1 MIYWFCAFIVV
12 MMIGCIPAVADKD
25 TETKDKKVLVK
36 GDDFTAIME
45 RAKKNQSMAFNVGAK
60 ADGAMV
66 KKVEAVAEKIN
77 TLESTVEKLEK
88 KNDQLQKQIKADPNM
103 DVPFVIDSII
113 DSTNLSK
120 KENN

>member
-25 TETKDKKVLVK
+25 TETKDKQVLVK

>member
-1 MIYWFCAFIVV
+1 MIYWFIAFIVI
-12 MMIGCIPAVADKD
+12 MMAGCIPAVADKD

-45 RAKKNQSMAFNVGAK
+45 RAKKNQAMAFNIGSK

-66 KKVEAVAEKIN
+66 KQVEAVAKKIT
-77 TLESTVEKLEK
+77 TLESTVEKLEQE
-88 KNDQLQKQIKADPNM
+88 NEQLQDQIKADPNL
-103 DVPFVIDSII
+103 DVPYVIDPII
-113 DSTNLSK
+113 DSTDIPK